1 MIDREQLQDMSID
14 ELWALH
20 QDVDSVLAAMI
31 AAKKE
36 LLESRL
42 EQLRDHGQQPGKG
55 SRDSSET

>member
-1 MIDREQLQDMSID
+1 MIDRQQLQDMSID
-14 ELWALH
+14 ELWELH

-42 EQLRDHGQQPGKG
+42 EQLRDHDEQPGKG